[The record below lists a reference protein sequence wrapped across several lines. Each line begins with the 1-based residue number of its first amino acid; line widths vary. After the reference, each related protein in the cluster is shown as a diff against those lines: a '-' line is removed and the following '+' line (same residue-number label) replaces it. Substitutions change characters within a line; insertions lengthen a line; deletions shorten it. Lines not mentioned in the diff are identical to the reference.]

1 MNIRIIF
8 NIITYFLGSVFKR
21 FSDLTL
27 CCRKMPQTPKKL
39 SVEVNLV
46 FPNAAPYLPNY
57 VFHQRFV
64 NTPIFRKILILKFE
78 KISCFW

>member
-46 FPNAAPYLPNY
+46 FPNDAAR
-57 VFHQRFV
+57 VG
-64 NTPIFRKILILKFE
+64 
-78 KISCFW
+78 